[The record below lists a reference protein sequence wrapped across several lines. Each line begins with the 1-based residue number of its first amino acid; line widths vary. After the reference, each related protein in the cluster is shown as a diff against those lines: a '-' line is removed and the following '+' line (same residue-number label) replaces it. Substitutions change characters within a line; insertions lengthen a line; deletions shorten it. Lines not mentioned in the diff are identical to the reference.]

1 MKPTLSVIVVIVIL
15 FVSLPLQATTPV
27 YSQESPPFEEI
38 TPEVVDFPEIEP
50 GQSPET
56 SALLPLA
63 EMESVEI
70 YEPSASDPQPD
81 PPQISVG
88 VEPQI
93 YLENFPIDI
102 SWNLLNLEPKAGVE
116 RTIRFTLP
124 EDLIPAD
131 PAINSQVTSEGVLIL
146 PVSDLSSSIEF
157 THLGVIEDD
166 QDYIYLSLEL
176 LEDGLRLDGED
187 IQIPTRGYTLE
198 DIKIN
203 DLKMFFPANVEITT
217 EDLQIEQELLFYV
230 GTPRGLRWANS
241 VDVNQDYQIQGYA
254 SKGTAEYF
262 AVAMSQYLISPTNLN
277 HEIRNWFTNF
287 IINTTP

>member
-15 FVSLPLQATTPV
+15 FVTLPLQATTPV

-166 QDYIYLSLEL
+166 QDYIYISLEL
-176 LEDGLRLDGED
+176 LEDGSCKLLRRWIASYKQVDELTGEETIYRTQRYFLQFDGGE
-187 IQIPTRGYTLE
+187 IGEVKTSSAAFCETFGKHGNE
-198 DIKIN
+198 
-203 DLKMFFPANVEITT
+203 LKKFMK
-217 EDLQIEQELLFYV
+217 EQKLKV
-230 GTPRGLRWANS
+230 RNPQHLRSLVSYYNMIAT
-241 VDVNQDYQIQGYA
+241 
-254 SKGTAEYF
+254 K
-262 AVAMSQYLISPTNLN
+262 
-277 HEIRNWFTNF
+277 
-287 IINTTP
+287 